1 MPSYLRQIRRRV
13 AGALDDLSVH
23 VVTGASSTTVTA
35 TTLSDGTSV
44 SSVNRYD
51 GAWVYSPT
59 PASQQRRVRTGGLNP
74 MTGTLTVDVP
84 WTAPFVGTEI
94 EITRLMPSAGSALE
108 ATDYNS
114 CINRAASKLL
124 IYDRV
129 TIPITTADT
138 YPLTSQ
144 PWLDRPERLLRV
156 LEPPATGTRPIEA
169 SWRSPKLVWS
179 GGYPSLE
186 LDAPFD
192 FASGN
197 LTLEVMRPCD
207 SWIGGERAPGTGMTT
222 DPESCL
228 APLEDIALLA
238 LMEVLYVL
246 MQRSPGRPGQWEVRY
261 SEAKE
266 RAEALYFFDGAFYR
280 PKATAPQVAVA

>member
-1 MPSYLRQIRRRV
+1 MPSFLRQIRRRV

-23 VVTGASSTTVTA
+23 VVTGGSTTTVVS
-35 TTLSDGTSV
+35 TTLSDGTSA

-59 PASQQRRVRTGGLNP
+59 LTSQQRRVRTGGLNP
-74 MTGTLTVDVP
+74 VTGALTVDVP
-84 WTAPFVGTEI
+84 WTPPTVTSEI
-94 EITRLMPSAGSALE
+94 EITRLMPAAGSATE

-124 IYDRV
+124 VYDRV
-129 TIPITTADT
+129 LVPATTSDT
-138 YPLTSQ
+138 YPLTTL

-169 SWRSPKLVWS
+169 KWRNPKLVWS

-192 FASGN
+192 LASGN

-207 SWIGGERAPGTGMTT
+207 TWIGGERPPGMGMLT
-222 DPESCL
+222 DTESCL
-228 APLEDIALLA
+228 APLEDIALIA

-280 PKATAPQVAVA
+280 PKSAAPQAAA